1 MMASETPTTIAAI
14 SAAKVMRSVIEQ
26 RARERAPVV
35 PERLRD
41 QERPG
46 QDVMRNALDADVIS
60 HAVSTRMPITTGAMI
75 PGQELART
83 PRMRR
88 SSANTGRASASVPS
102 WESGVGERQLAH
114 AAIASRKVP
123 EATRQRCA
131 YSAEVRNS
139 ASRGYGASLRRS
151 AITRPGRAAI
161 TTMRC
166 ER

>member
-1 MMASETPTTIAAI
+1 
-14 SAAKVMRSVIEQ
+14 
-26 RARERAPVV
+26 
-35 PERLRD
+35 
-41 QERPG
+41 
-46 QDVMRNALDADVIS
+46 MRNALEAHRQLPGGECQDAD
-60 HAVSTRMPITTGAMI
+60 HHRRDDAGPGACAY
-75 PGQELART
+75 PEDAPLLGEHR
-83 PRMRR
+83 PRL
-88 SSANTGRASASVPS
+88 
-102 WESGVGERQLAH
+102 GVGAVVGQRVGEGQIAH
-114 AAIASRKVP
+114 AAIASLKVP